1 MNVLEKTSYNVLTLG
16 GLRMAE
22 DKNAAH
28 AAAEEFAAWLAQTQP
43 ARTVSE
49 CYAAI
54 IEADAFLLKRNLS
67 RRSLFLLDKRSV
79 VSLLTSL
86 RGNRVFRSQATVS
99 MQKMQKAA
107 ALLGDFIDERDQR
120 IADKLLGILTQSK
133 PEAMKPSVA
142 STSEPVEEPRP
153 PVPTLL
159 ENRIFTFDG
168 TDLRAAVINN
178 KLHYVDHLA
187 AEGAFWLVG
196 GQELEPF
203 VALAKE
209 KGYDFNFK
217 QEGSRSSNWMPC
229 WWYQPTKKLEAPPV
243 PAVTY
248 FNGMLD
254 DPQYVPLRDAL
265 IQNGI
270 ADLEALRNINL
281 WLFMN
286 SHNLYTIQRRL
297 AVSNELHDKLQILDT
312 VSDAAESC
320 VIFVFDKEF
329 KGATPSDAFAALMAY
344 VATKYPLRFRSVCSL
359 IHPKTM
365 KVVLRRNDYDGSRIK
380 LINPEVYIDRD
391 LTKEQIEE
399 YTDWVLTKCTGNA
412 PTFSVAC
419 SEAKQNEPES
429 VSYIVKK
436 AENCL
441 LAADLDG
448 LSLDDLQAE
457 LGMTIAGTKETAA
470 QSPCIIEMGGRFYH
484 QEAFVDFE
492 EAADAMTEIL
502 DKLIK
507 KNNGVVSTKQMVEY
521 ARSEMQMF
529 LNDNGLTD
537 PQQIIDLAQHLFDEV
552 KYKGVHYAFKGNMYI
567 SAPDA
572 VMETFSDI
580 VRNFALA
587 SSSTGIDV
595 MIDICSSDFN
605 VYRMHPEKLIQ
616 RMKKRLTDYFTFLGN
631 DREGIAKTARAQT
644 IDELIYVY
652 VDWYY
657 MKYLCRHN
665 EQFLDLYDFI
675 EGNTA
680 GSSERIN
687 EAIKDFF
694 ALPFVKLK
702 SDEMYYGE
710 MSIKE
715 LTAKAIIGISRSTMA
730 NIERVNGNRYS
741 YKLDYLLFCAYLRYD
756 ETFEKSRLERLV
768 NRAPAADRKELPVL
782 LMKLYQ
788 VCSPRGKLAM
798 LNYLDQKPNR
808 LQTDRKSF
816 MAAVY
821 KEAPKDIIYYGFVAQ
836 QVNQYLTSRRFSSV

>member
-1 MNVLEKTSYNVLTLG
+1 
-16 GLRMAE
+16 MAE

-297 AVSNELHDKLQILDT
+297 AISNELHDKLQILDT

-429 VSYIVKK
+429 VSHIVKK

-457 LGMTIAGTKETAA
+457 LGMRIVGTKETAA

-537 PQQIIDLAQHLFDEV
+537 PRQIIDLAQHLFDKV
-552 KYKGVHYAFKGNMYI
+552 KYKGVHYVFKGNLYI

-580 VRNFALA
+580 VRNFALT
-587 SSSTGIDV
+587 SSSIVTYDAIKEYVTRAGLNADNIRGKMKINTAPDFLVYDENEYLLSESMHID
-595 MIDICSSDFN
+595 N
-605 VYRMHPEKLIQ
+605 
-616 RMKKRLTDYFTFLGN
+616 
-631 DREGIAKTARAQT
+631 A
-644 IDELIYVY
+644 
-652 VDWYY
+652 
-657 MKYLCRHN
+657 
-665 EQFLDLYDFI
+665 FLD
-675 EGNTA
+675 
-680 GSSERIN
+680 
-687 EAIKDFF
+687 K
-694 ALPFVKLK
+694 VK
-702 SDEMYYGE
+702 S
-710 MSIKE
+710 
-715 LTAKAIIGISRSTMA
+715 A
-730 NIERVNGNRYS
+730 
-741 YKLDYLLFCAYLRYD
+741 
-756 ETFEKSRLERLV
+756 LERLFADAGDHIIL
-768 NRAPAADRKELPVL
+768 RGIAPGWYSLLPELPYGLSWTPML
-782 LMKLYQ
+782 LQQ
-788 VCSPRGKLAM
+788 VIRYWGKRLGARTIQAMDSQDSNVVHAM
-798 LNYLDQKPNR
+798 LVSEDSIVQDFR
-808 LQTDRKSF
+808 D
-816 MAAVY
+816 AVAVY
-821 KEAPKDIIYYGFVAQ
+821 LYEELPDRDRYAAEELRGILVKASMLQGNELINNMHKALSQDPRFIWSNE
-836 QVNQYLTSRRFSSV
+836 NQSVRVML